1 MRPTR
6 RTLLFVS
13 RRAALCAC
21 GGAGG
26 RHTEDFNFGWRFALG
41 DDASYADADFDD
53 GAWRELRLPH
63 DWAVE
68 GDFSKDNPSTPGG
81 GALPGGVG
89 WYRKEFATPAG
100 VAAGRRLCV
109 EFDGVFMNST
119 VYVNGTPLGT
129 RPYGYSSFTYDLTP
143 WLAPAGGRNVIAVR
157 CDNADQPNSR
167 WYAGCGIYRNVR
179 LVEVAPLHVA
189 YNGVF
194 VSTPEVSAD
203 EALVRVETTVV
214 NDGADDVADARLVC
228 RVADSSGRVVVS
240 AVEPFCVQAGDT
252 AVVVAA
258 LRVAGPELWD
268 TENPCLYTLLSSVGR
283 DGEPCD
289 EVATR
294 FGIRTFGFSADEGFS
309 LNGRRM
315 KLRGVCMHHD
325 MGALGSAVHRR
336 AVERQLQILQDMGC
350 NAVRTAHNPPA
361 PELLDLCDSMGILVM
376 DEAMDMW
383 RRRKTQYDYS
393 RFFDEWHVRDVED
406 FVRRD
411 RNHPSIVMWSVGNE
425 ILEQW
430 NAADDDPGS
439 LSAEQAN
446 LLMNFLS
453 DMPQSAAEGVNPSM
467 ILTHHMVSLV
477 KALDPTRPVTAGC
490 NELRPSNNLLRSGAL
505 DIYGFNYHTSL
516 YDDARGWYPDKPLL
530 GSETVSS
537 VQSRGVYLHP
547 SSEPAPLPSD
557 WRVIY
562 DTPHHQCSA
571 YDNSCVSWGDRHEE
585 SWIAVRDRDWMAG
598 TFVWT
603 GFDYLGEPTPY
614 SWPSRSSYFG
624 IVDLCGFPKDVYYM
638 YRSEWTDSTTL
649 HLFPHWNWTPGEPID
664 VWAYYNNADEVELRL
679 NGRSLG
685 RRSKSRDCLHCI
697 WEGVPFEA
705 GEIEAVSYAGGC
717 EVARAVRRT
726 AGAAASLR
734 LTADRDRIA
743 ADGYDLSFVTVE
755 AVDDAGNAVP
765 VARDMLRFSVTG
777 AGELVGVDN
786 GDAADTL
793 SLKGSRKALF
803 SGRALAVVRSQRG
816 RKGEAVLHVDGVGD
830 GAEVVIRTE

>member
-1 MRPTR
+1 MRR
-6 RTLLFVS
+6 ILFFVVLLGIF
-13 RRAALCAC
+13 CAC
-21 GGAGG
+21 GAADG
-26 RHTEDFNFGWRFALG
+26 RRTEDFNFDWRFALS
-41 DDASYADADFDD
+41 DDASYAAVDFDD
-53 GAWRELRLPH
+53 SAWRQLHLPH

-89 WYRKEFATPAG
+89 WYRKEFATPKG
-100 VAAGRRLCV
+100 VAAGRRLYV

-119 VYVNGTPLGT
+119 VYINGTPLGT
-129 RPYGYSSFTYDLTP
+129 RPYGYSSFSYDLTP
-143 WLAPAGGRNVIAVR
+143 HLAPSGHRNVIAVR

-179 LVEVAPLHVA
+179 IVEFAPLHAA
-189 YNGVF
+189 YNGIY

-203 EALVRVETTVV
+203 EALVQVETTVA
-214 NDGADDVADARLVC
+214 NDGTVAFVDARLESRILDAAGRC
-228 RVADSSGRVVVS
+228 VASVS
-240 AVEPFCVQAGDT
+240 EPLSAQAGDT
-252 AVVVAA
+252 VVVVST
-258 LRVAGPELWD
+258 LQVGNPELWD
-268 TENPCLYTLLSSVGR
+268 TEHPVLYTLQSRIWCDGR
-283 DGEPCD
+283 LLDD
-289 EVATR
+289 LATR
-294 FGIRTFGFSADEGFS
+294 FGIRTFAFSADEGFS

-325 MGALGSAVHRR
+325 LGVLGSAMHRR
-336 AVERQLQILQDMGC
+336 AAERQLQILQAMGC
-350 NAVRTAHNPPA
+350 NAIRTSHNPPA
-361 PELLDLCDSMGILVM
+361 PEILDLCDSMGFLVM
-376 DEAMDMW
+376 DEALDMW

-430 NAADDDPGS
+430 NASDDDPGN

-453 DMPQSAAEGVNPSM
+453 DLPQATAEGVNPSM
-467 ILTHHMVSLV
+467 LLTHHMVSLV
-477 KALDPTRPVTAGC
+477 KKLDPTRPVTAGC
-490 NELRPSNNLLRSGAL
+490 NEVRPSNNLLRSGAL

-516 YDDARGWYPDKPLL
+516 YDAARKWYPGKPLL

-547 SSEPAPLPSD
+547 SSEPAPLPTD
-557 WRVIY
+557 WRTVY
-562 DTPHHQCSA
+562 ETPHHQCSA
-571 YDNSCVSWGDRHEE
+571 YDNSCVSWGDRHED

-598 TFVWT
+598 TFIWT

-624 IVDLCGFPKDVYYM
+624 IVDLCGFPKDIYYM

-649 HLFPHWNWTPGEPID
+649 HLFPHWNWMPGEKID

-685 RRSKSRDCLHCI
+685 RRSKSADRLHCI

-705 GEIEAVSYAGGC
+705 GEIEAVSYAGGR

-726 AGAAASLR
+726 AGRPEALR
-734 LTADRDRIA
+734 LTPDRNRLT
-743 ADGYDLSFVTVE
+743 ADGYDLSFITIEV
-755 AVDDAGNAVP
+755 VDAEGNVVP
-765 VARDMLRFSVTG
+765 VARDMLHFSVTG

-786 GDAADTL
+786 GNAADTL

-803 SGRALAVVRSQRG
+803 SGRALAVVRSLRG
-816 RKGEAVLHVDGVGD
+816 RKGRAVLHVDGVGER
-830 GAEVVIRTE
+830 AEVSIIAE